1 MDEYDKR
8 LLKQLATIMK
18 EIEHRGLL
26 KMVNDNPLIEK
37 EQGKDVEPQVNSN
50 LNNQKSPWKV
60 FYNSNIDPEFNV
72 ISRGKTLCLSIM
84 KSKNGAISSAK

>member
-1 MDEYDKR
+1 MGIGASMGEYDKH

-18 EIEHRGLL
+18 EIEQRGLL

-37 EQGKDVEPQVNSN
+37 EQDKDVELQVNSN
-50 LNNQKSPWKV
+50 LSNQESPWKV

-72 ISRGKTLCLSIM
+72 IS
-84 KSKNGAISSAK
+84 